1 MPTLRF
7 TFPGRRYHA
16 TLWGHHANEGQI
28 EWPPCPWRI
37 LRALLACG
45 FNKLGWRDVSDL
57 PPLAR
62 SLLEKLASALP
73 SYKLPDASAAHT
85 RHYMPYISGKDQ
97 KTTLVWDTFADVGDG
112 ELLIHYSCEL
122 NADERDLLAILTRNL
137 GYLGRAESWV
147 DGELLD
153 DSSFDTIRVNAFP
166 CEGREHPGQK
176 YEQITLTAPIP
187 PVGYLAWQRDKAE
200 SAVAHLDLPKTAK
213 KPTKAQQ
220 AKLDGEKRNLQ
231 EPFPADLLTCL
242 TKDTSWW
249 KGHGWSQPPG
259 SQRVLYWR
267 PSDPLQVGVPVR
279 RRQTR
284 AKPVEAMLLAI
295 TTPSGRQ
302 SPLPNVTRTLPQA
315 ELIHRALIGI
325 LGKGERVDCPELTG
339 KDANGQPL
347 KNGHQHAHI
356 LPLDLDG
363 DRHIDH
369 ILIYAKMLL
378 GDRAQHAIRELRR
391 TWAKGGV
398 GDLQL
403 AMVGQ
408 GNLSDLHGL
417 PASLA
422 AGVLRV
428 LGPPEGST
436 RWVSLTPFI
445 APRHLKREG
454 KKNDLV
460 DQINSELRSR
470 GLPLAGVSVLDLRYE
485 RFRHLR
491 YFIRCRVRRAAPPA
505 DVGYAIEL
513 TFAER
518 VPGPISLGY
527 AAHFGLGQFAP
538 AGTAHST

>member
-1 MPTLRF
+1 MPTLQF

-16 TLWGHHANEGQI
+16 TLWGHHANEGLI

-62 SLLEKLASALP
+62 SLLEKLASTLP
-73 SYKLPDASAAHT
+73 SYHLPEASAAHT

-112 ELLIHYSCEL
+112 ELLVHYPCEL
-122 NADERDLLAILTRNL
+122 DADEHDLLAILTRNL

-147 DGELLD
+147 DGALLD
-153 DSSFDTIRVNAFP
+153 GSSFDTIRLNAFP
-166 CEGREHPGQK
+166 CDSGDHPGQK
-176 YEQITLTAPIP
+176 YEQIALTAPIP
-187 PVGYLAWQRDKAE
+187 PVAYLAWQRDKAE
-200 SAVAHLDLPKTAK
+200 SAIAHLDLPRTAE
-213 KPTKAQQ
+213 KPRKAQL

-231 EPFPADLLTCL
+231 EPFPPDLLSCL

-284 AKPVEAMLLAI
+284 ATPVEAMLLAI

-302 SPLPNVTRTLPQA
+302 SPLPNVSRTLPQA

-339 KDANGQPL
+339 KDEHDQPL
-347 KNGHQHAHI
+347 RNAHQHAHV
-356 LPLDLDG
+356 LPLDLDK
-363 DRHIDH
+363 DRRIDH
-369 ILIYAKMLL
+369 VLIFAKMGL
-378 GDRAQHAIRELRR
+378 GDRAQRAISSLRR
-391 TWAKGGV
+391 TWTKGGA

-403 AMVGQ
+403 AVVGK
-408 GNLSDLHGL
+408 GNLSDLSRL
-417 PASLA
+417 PDPLGPSLA
-422 AGVLRV
+422 RLI
-428 LGPPEGST
+428 GPAT
-436 RWVSLTPFI
+436 TWTTLTPFVPPRFLKKEGRRNDLLHQVQAELASRNLPSDATI
-445 APRHLKREG
+445 TVLPLNVDETRPLRHL
-454 KKNDLV
+454 V
-460 DQINSELRSR
+460 RSR
-470 GLPLAGVSVLDLRYE
+470 KRGN
-485 RFRHLR
+485 
-491 YFIRCRVRRAAPPA
+491 APPQ
-505 DVGYAIEL
+505 DVC
-513 TFAER
+513 FAVEIR
-518 VPGPISLGY
+518 FATPVTGPLSLGY
-527 AAHFGLGQFAP
+527 ASHFGMGLFRCR
-538 AGTAHST
+538 